1 MSDIV
6 DQLIARFEKHGSKHY
21 GEDVTQLEHALQ
33 CAELARQQDGSD
45 AMIVAAL
52 LHDIGQ
58 LIDDAGSMAERHG
71 VDARHEILAEA
82 LLGPNFPRSVTDP
95 IRYHVD
101 AKRYLCAARPDYAAL
116 LSDSSRL
123 SLRLQG
129 GPMDEAE
136 MQAFRALPAFAGAIL
151 LRECDDA
158 AKRHDWIVPDL
169 ASYRPLL
176 ERICVSGG

>member
-6 DQLIARFEKHGSKHY
+6 DQLLARFEENGSEHY

-33 CAELARQQDGSD
+33 CAELARQQGGSD
-45 AMIVAAL
+45 ALVVAAL

-58 LIDDAGSMAERHG
+58 LIDDAGNMAERHG
-71 VDARHEILAEA
+71 VDARHEVLGEA
-82 LLGPNFPRSVTDP
+82 LLRSHCPQSVTDP
-95 IRYHVD
+95 IRLHVE
-101 AKRYLCAARPDYAAL
+101 AKRYLCAVRPAYEAL

-136 MQAFRALPAFAGAIL
+136 MQAFRALPAFADSVL

-158 AKRHDWIVPDL
+158 AKRSDWIVPDL

-176 ERICVSGG
+176 ERFCGG